1 MHIFNK
7 RAKRNYKI
15 LETITAGIVLTG
27 EEVKSARTNKVNL
40 DQSFAKIINNEV
52 FLINAVITTKNQQS
66 KSKKLLLN
74 KKEIISLKTKIK
86 SHNLTLIPL
95 KMYTRGPLIKLE
107 IGLGKTKRKFEKR
120 ESLKKRDIQ
129 RDIERELKIK
139 GDDTRI

>member
-27 EEVKSARTNKVNL
+27 EEVKAARANKVNL
-40 DQSFAKIINNEV
+40 DLSFAKIINNEV
-52 FLINAVITTKNQQS
+52 FLINAAITTKNPQS

-86 SHNLTLIPL
+86 SRNLTLIPL
-95 KMYTRGPLIKLE
+95 KMYTKGPLIKLE
-107 IGLGKTKRKFEKR
+107 LGLGKTKRKFEKR

-129 RDIERELKIK
+129 RDIERELK
-139 GDDTRI
+139 G

>member
-27 EEVKSARTNKVNL
+27 EEVKAARANKVNL
-40 DQSFAKIINNEV
+40 DLSFAKIINNEV
-52 FLINAVITTKNQQS
+52 FLINATITTKNPQS

-86 SHNLTLIPL
+86 SRNLTLIPL
-95 KMYTRGPLIKLE
+95 KMYTKGPLIKLE
-107 IGLGKTKRKFEKR
+107 LGLGKTKRKFEKR

-129 RDIERELKIK
+129 RDIERELK
-139 GDDTRI
+139 G